1 MAFSR
6 NTAVLDNS
14 KNTLGGAFQLL
25 KYSKYA
31 SHYLAAVADR
41 FNRRFDRRSLIEPLI
56 VDATQCGPISEK
68 LVRAQAAA
76 HF

>member
-6 NTAVLDNS
+6 NTTVLDNS
-14 KNTLGGAFQLL
+14 KTTLGGAFQLL

-41 FNRRFDRRSLIEPLI
+41 VNRRFDRRTLIERLT
-56 VDATQCGPISEK
+56 VDAAQCGPITEK
-68 LVRAQAAA
+68 LVRVQAAA

>member
-6 NTAVLDNS
+6 NTTVLDNS
-14 KNTLGGAFQLL
+14 KITLGGAFQLL

-41 FNRRFDRRSLIEPLI
+41 GNRRFGRRPLLERLV
-56 VDATQCGPISEK
+56 VDASQCGPITEK
-68 LVRAQAAA
+68 LA
-76 HF
+76 

>member
-6 NTAVLDNS
+6 NTTVLDNS
-14 KNTLGGAFQLL
+14 KTTLGGAFQLL

-41 FNRRFDRRSLIEPLI
+41 FNRRDDLRTLIERLI
-56 VDATQCGPISEK
+56 ADASQCGSITEK
-68 LVRAQAAA
+68 LVRVQAAA